1 MMYRLRS
8 LRGVGQASGSGLG
21 ERLIAR
27 KHKEAAE
34 LSGLTTKVSAVVK
47 DKSIAERRFERLFK

>member
-21 ERLIAR
+21 AKILAR
-27 KHKEAAE
+27 KHREAAE
-34 LSGLTTKVSAVVK
+34 LSGLTAKVSAVVK
-47 DKSIAERRFERLFK
+47 DKSIAERRFERLFN